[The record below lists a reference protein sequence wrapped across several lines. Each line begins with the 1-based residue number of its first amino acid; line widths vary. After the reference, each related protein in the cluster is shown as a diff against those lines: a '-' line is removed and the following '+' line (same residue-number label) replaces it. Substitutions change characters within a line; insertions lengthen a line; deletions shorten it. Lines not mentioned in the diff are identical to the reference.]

1 MRRSDPSSR
10 WWIVSVAL
18 ALAFGFTD
26 GIPAQQIT
34 PGTNV
39 NMVSGTSWV
48 DGDPFLQR
56 QNEPSSA
63 VSTRNPLHILGGAND
78 YRTVDIP
85 FSQADLLRPQRMN
98 ADAWVGLFKSLDGGQ
113 TWTSSLVP
121 GYPQDETSEGL
132 NSPLKVATPTG
143 LRPHHAATDPVVRAG
158 TNGMFYYAGLAFD
171 RGAGAPS
178 KIFVARYMDLNNV
191 EAGDP
196 ISYLDTRIV
205 DLDDGARFLDKT
217 AMAVDVPR
225 SAARC
230 TFNVPVPGG
239 EAVPQNIPAG
249 NVYVAYTAF
258 TGSASAGTEQSQILI
273 SRSVDCGA
281 TWSTPRVLSTGSRL
295 VQNAQVAVSPSTGHV
310 YVSWRRFQYS
320 TQDDAIMVVRSTD
333 GGLTYGKPV
342 RIAGIRPF
350 DQESTTTAF
359 RTNGFQTMAI
369 DQTGRVYVAWSERG
383 HGLERPDPVTGDARV
398 VVSTSL
404 TGSTWTVPRP
414 VQRDGFGHQVMP
426 ALTYHAGRLRLL
438 YYDLREDVSQL
449 WSRFVDE
456 APILDGT
463 VPPVR
468 HTVDVFVAQALP
480 GAAPVFTTARLSD
493 YAFGFVPGVEDP
505 QRLQYNPPNLPLFRQ
520 GTTPFMGDYIDL
532 APAPAFVQNPDGTW
546 SHNTVASGSAVS
558 HAFWADNRDVRP
570 PPPGRSWEEYTPVT
584 SPALRAD
591 GVSRFDPNERV
602 PTCDPGT
609 VGMRNQNIYTA
620 RVTEGLFVSAP
631 GNNKPLETGLQR
643 AFVVT
648 AENATDITRR
658 FRLSIENQ
666 PSGGAASFLQF
677 QQVTTL
683 EVNVPP
689 FSTIARSVFATSDN
703 ERARINVSV
712 TELDS
717 ATGAPVPGGL
727 NGTVVLNADPDPL
740 SPRLQSPRLQSP
752 RLQSPLI
759 AEVYNAGITNAVF
772 AVPRLQSPRLQ
783 SPSIINP
790 RLQSDSLGNP
800 RLQSDSAANP
810 AIVST
815 VASTS
820 EQSASLANP
829 RLQSPRLQST
839 GLEDAAFIDTSWEIT
854 NAGNTTAA
862 YTVNLVLNEAPPD
875 SFVSQLLVHKT
886 SMTPAADGCRLTER
900 LTTTLVANIP
910 DPIFGTAGDAA
921 NPRLQSPSAS
931 NPTLALA
938 PGETATVTLRIVDP
952 NRYDGVT
959 FDATAAVTPAVVAHS
974 VNTELIGTTQQP
986 SVAMPLTITTAV
998 VPTGAP
1004 GQPYS
1009 ANLNTFAGIETVTC
1023 ALWSGEL
1030 PAGVS
1035 LAANGTLSGTPTVPG
1050 NYRFTVR
1057 CTDSRGNFDDQTLS
1071 IQVNPTA
1078 PAGFTSSWNGASDDW
1093 ADPANWSPHGV
1104 PGPTARVYISA
1115 SIPVAPRLTRN
1126 ETIQDLV
1133 VEPGATV
1140 NTNGFRLTITGNAD
1154 AGRTIVGSGTTVL
1167 TGDGALASGVFSNLE
1182 ITGRT
1187 ILSGAVT
1194 ATGNLTLGNGSRLH
1208 LNGQSLIVGG
1218 QLVTT
1223 DPGPSVQR
1231 TSPAVF
1237 GPAATF
1243 IVAGVSVD
1251 GLLLQNAPLTI
1262 DGGTLSMFDNVALH
1276 GFAPEAIQLTVNH
1289 PGLAESFAM
1298 NGVSFSTVPTTGRLI
1313 QANDTAAAN
1322 PNALVLDVFGAVPAN
1337 GAANTETSGGA
1348 VVNWLSNPGDANLAV
1363 FQSVSPNPAA
1373 AGSLLTYTILVTN
1386 GGPAPAT
1393 NVSLSPGVP
1402 FGTPGVTLSTTQ
1414 GACAD
1419 TSGNYSCQLGTIPAG
1434 SSAVVTASYVRP
1446 VAGTFVTTASAQA
1459 SEPDAVFANNV
1470 HAIVTTVVGAAQGVD
1485 LSLTKSVSAG
1495 TVALETPFTFSLTV
1509 TNDGGTPANDVTV
1522 SDRIPAGLQI
1532 TSAAGSQG
1540 TCTTAAGQ
1548 IICSLGTI
1556 PAGQQ
1561 ATVTLTAVATTA
1573 GLITN
1578 FASVASSGAELTPA
1592 NNFALRPVMVQ
1603 ATAACSGLTFG
1614 TPVPYPATAG
1624 PVAMVR
1630 LVDMNHDGRL
1640 DAVASHETDGGGVDV
1655 FLNNATG
1662 GFAPPLFTQTPA
1674 SPWVHVVADF
1684 NGDTHPDVI
1693 VANDTQPSTLRLL
1706 TNDGTGVLTVD
1717 ASFSI
1722 TFGGALDAV
1731 DIDRDGDQDLLL
1743 LTSSNELV
1751 LLRNGGAAGFGA
1763 PVTLSAGLAS
1773 EGTASG
1779 DFNGDNHT
1787 DIAVAL
1793 ATGYA
1798 VLLADAAGGFLPPVI
1813 TETPDFSPLLW
1824 AAVDVNGDGRL
1835 DLLIGGADDTE
1846 FTGHLSVALG
1856 NGSGGFGARTLL
1868 ATDLFWVNAVDINGD
1883 GHTDLASTTLN
1894 AIDVRLGDGTGGFGT
1909 PLRLANAVYYNPAV
1923 GDVNGDSRP
1932 DIVTGDRDGNLRV
1945 FLNNCGAP
1953 ASNLAVVIG
1962 GAETVDEGAEL
1973 TYTVTVTNLHENA
1986 AADVQLTSVLASSVL
2001 ERVNA
2006 DVLAV
2011 TGPEAATL
2019 SSSGSTYTWTLPSL
2033 GGGSSAAFQ
2042 FRLRPLAG
2050 GQIDLVAG
2058 VSSNGADTNPSND
2071 SAHASTIVNAVGRAI
2086 EVTTTNPTGPGSLAR
2101 AINLSNADAG
2111 DRDRIVFNIQ
2121 PGGPQ
2126 TITLTGGL
2134 PSLTQP
2140 AEIDGTTQ
2148 PGYDNAPIIELNGN
2162 GVTANGLHLP
2172 GNSIVRGLV
2181 INRFGSSGIF
2191 VAGNGGGNVIEGNY
2205 IGTDMTG
2212 TIARPNTLNGV
2223 VVVGSG
2229 NRVGGTTPAARNVIS
2244 GNVQAGI
2251 SIFRF
2256 GAGAVEANVV
2266 SGNYIGTNAAGT
2278 AAVPNQRGID
2288 VGGGATDNT
2297 IGGTEAGAGNL
2308 ISGNTVDGVNIGVNS
2323 PVNHVQGNLIGT
2335 NAAGTAPLPNGSAGV
2350 RTSAASTRIGGTTPG
2365 ARNVIG
2371 GNGGNGV
2378 HLAAGAT
2385 NSIVYG
2391 NYVGIGPDGTQPIPN
2406 TLTGVQVAGAAAT
2419 TIGGTVAGAGNVISA
2434 NGGRGIWVFPG
2445 ANATVIQ
2452 GNVIGLNAPGNVDRG
2467 NGSDGITVNG
2477 AQDVVIGGP
2486 IEAARNVI
2494 SGNSSAGVRL
2504 SGGAA
2509 RALIRG
2515 NFIGTRA
2522 DGHAEIGNSGDGIGL
2537 ESGAN
2542 GNRIGGGS
2550 EPGAGNVVSG
2560 NGGNGVN
2567 LFGATVT
2574 GNLIQG
2580 NRIGTDPEATT
2591 AIGNAFD
2598 GIAVFESG
2606 LNTIGGPGFARNII
2620 SGNTASGISI
2630 AGGSADGNVVQNN
2643 LIGTNNSSTSGIA
2656 NRQHGVRVNGAP
2668 NTMLAGN
2675 VISGN
2680 LQGGISVNG
2689 AASTGTR
2696 VQGNWIGTNIME
2708 TQAVPNGGDGVRID
2722 GAVDVVV
2729 GGATAGLGNRIGGNL
2744 QHGVAI
2750 YGGGTANA
2758 IQGNT
2763 IGGVSAGIG
2772 TLGNALEGVQISN
2785 GSDNTIGGTVAG
2797 QANTIAHNGRTGVA
2811 VLAGTSNRILQN
2823 SIAANGALGIDLGLD
2838 GVTAND
2844 ARDAD
2849 GGPNAV
2855 QNFPVLTAATLG
2867 GGSVAVQ
2874 GTLTSTPGTTFS
2886 IDFFFDPGD
2895 ASGHGEGA
2903 TYAGSQS
2910 VLTNAEGSVSFSTTL
2925 AAGIGR
2931 LTAVATDQQGNTSEF
2946 SASVAILDPPAI
2958 SATDAGAAELGDDTA
2973 TLVVSRPGG
2982 QPATTPFVVHGTI
2995 GGTAAAVSDYTLSA
3009 PGGIPYGAS
3018 SFQVTIPAGESSVT
3032 VTLTPTFDPAVE
3044 GPETATFAVEGS
3056 APVTVTIAD
3065 EPPAAIVAEDGLAAE
3080 LGPDPGT
3087 FVVRRGGAVGY
3098 ARLVH
3103 GTIGGTAGAVSDY
3116 TLSTPAGISYGAS
3129 SFQVTIPAGQLSVTV
3144 TLSPTFDPA
3153 AEGSETATFAVEGG
3167 APVTVTIADEPAAT
3181 VEPVDG
3187 LATELGPDPGTFVIR
3202 RGGAVG
3208 YARLVQGTVGGTA
3221 AAVADYTLSSPD
3233 GISYGASSFQVTIPA
3248 GQSSVTVTL
3257 TPRQD
3262 DVPEGTET
3270 ATFAVEGG
3278 TPVTITIG
3286 DAPQVRTWIRDADGL
3301 WSDPSNWS
3309 GGVVPQPGDNVV
3321 IDRPAGNFVITID
3334 SGSYAVGSFRSEE
3347 RIAVTGGSILFAA
3360 LAELNGGLTLSG
3372 GGIAGVADI
3381 QLGGTSLWT
3390 AGSMAGSGRTI
3401 VRPGAQLTVSSPGGH
3416 GLLHRSIANA
3426 GTLIWNQARLSLLN
3440 GAQISNVTGG
3450 VLEIQDN
3457 LIITNDS
3464 GGVPLTLANA
3474 GTLMKTGPG
3483 GVIAL
3488 AGVDF
3493 STTGLLQIRLGEQSD
3508 AISTDR
3514 ACFASGT
3521 LDVHLQ
3527 GAFVPAVGS
3536 QFVVAS
3542 CEGGGDGT
3550 FTTLNGNG
3558 QRYQLDY
3565 TETTATLTALG
3576 GILTNFAAWHA
3587 AATGALRMVDFEQF
3601 GTGTVLAGGEYAHRG
3616 LTIVQRD
3623 GDPMQIVAAGD
3634 GTFVSAANFAS
3645 PTHGLSSSAVAGFA
3659 GGFDGSRSEN
3669 YDFVFVEPVPSAGLW
3684 VGNINP
3690 GSPVATVEFLDA
3702 DGNVIQA
3709 QTLSTTLSELVA
3721 GSGPSD
3727 NRLFV
3732 GLHSSTAIARI
3743 RVLQAAD
3750 DAEGLTFDDVVFVF
3764 DNAAPEANAG
3774 PDQSVNA
3781 GDTVQLSGAGSSD
3794 ADDDPLTY
3802 AWRVVSRPAG
3812 SSAAL
3817 SDSAAASPTFV
3828 ADLPG
3833 TYTLE
3838 LIVHDGVESSVPDL
3852 VEIETNGPPVA
3863 DAGPD
3868 QSVPVGALV
3877 QLDGSAS
3884 SDPEGS
3890 GLTYRWILNTRP
3902 AGSAAV
3908 LSATD
3913 VVAPTFVADA
3923 PGSYVAQ
3930 LVVNDGLVNSA
3941 SDIVRIQTENRAPIA
3956 DAGPDQ
3962 ADVPLNAAVALDGSR
3977 SSDPDG
3983 TVLSYAWTFVLR
3995 PSGSSAVI
4003 LNPSEARASF
4013 TPDRSGR
4020 YRLNLTV
4027 SDGFTASSD
4036 LVDITTVNVPPVANA
4051 GSDQTV
4057 NEGTLVTLSGEGST
4071 DPDGNP
4077 LSYAW
4082 SIASRPTGS
4091 TAELVGP
4098 TASRPT
4104 FMPDRAG
4111 TYVFAL
4117 IVNDGVVDS
4126 AEDRVSVTV
4135 LSSAIVMSLVDT
4147 PLVGVN
4153 RQATMRVTLP
4163 WAAGAGGASVTID
4176 TSNANVLTV
4185 TPASVTI
4192 PEGQTTADV
4201 TASGHQAGTVT
4212 LTATALG
4219 YASGDLEVSVTQNIL
4234 TLPAAV
4240 NVALGGTAS
4249 VPVTIAAPAPAGG
4262 IVVTLSTSNADAVE
4276 LVTPT
4281 ITIPQGAL
4289 GANGTIRGRAIGS
4302 STVTASR
4309 AGFSSAS
4316 TNAAT
4321 TAELNIIETSLT
4333 VRPGFPRTITI
4344 RLDSAGAAVA
4354 APSPGVEVTLVSGN
4368 PSCVTANGPVTIP
4381 TGLISVQATVSYGGT
4396 ATLPCTTTLRAQS
4409 PGVTPET
4416 VSVTVNPAPAIT
4428 LSSPEASVGSGL
4440 QYGAFGGSLQE
4451 PNHGGIVVT
4460 LTSANPEILRLS
4472 RNATTAG
4479 AGSIEIPLASG
4490 QSSFT
4495 YYIHGMEAQTGD
4507 VTVTASSERFTSDDA
4522 LVHVLQPAIELV
4534 GAPSSLSSFASNVE
4548 FRVRVG
4554 LLAGSANNSFIS
4566 PTQEVRA
4573 GAPSLA
4579 VTVTNGNADVARLVT
4594 QAGAAQSR
4602 TVLIAAGASTSPFG
4616 VTSGGIAFDPLA
4628 AGTTTL
4634 AASAAG
4640 YRSTTGASQT
4650 VTITSP
4656 AITLNS
4662 PSASVG
4668 SGLQYGAFGGQLGG
4682 SQHGG
4687 VDVVLTSRDPAVL
4700 RLSPN
4705 ATTAGAASMT
4715 VRLNNGQTSFTY
4727 YIHGMEGRTG
4737 DVTITATATG
4747 FTAAE
4752 AIVHVVQP
4760 ALELVSVPTSM
4771 SSVDANVEFRVRI
4784 GLLAGPPSSSFISPT
4799 QELRAGA
4806 PELTVTVTNENANVA
4821 RLVTLAGSAQTRT
4834 VVIRPGD
4841 STSVFGVA
4849 SGGIAV
4855 DAVGGGTTRITAA
4868 AAGYQPTTSASQT
4881 LTVTAPV
4888 LSLHSLNTTVG
4899 SGLQYGAFGGSLDG
4913 SQHGGV
4919 DIVLTSGDPA
4929 ILRLSPNAQTEGTG
4943 TLRIHLDNGQTGFSY
4958 YLQGMEGRTG
4968 DVTVTATAEGFTG
4981 DDGIVHVVQP
4991 AIELVGVPATMTS
5004 LAPNVEFRARI
5015 GLLAGPANNSFI
5027 SPTQEIRSGGTALTV
5042 TISNDNSS
5050 VAQLTT
5056 LAGTAQT
5063 RTVTISPGDS
5073 SSPFGVASGGI
5084 ALDPIGGGT
5093 TRVSASA
5100 AGFRQTVT
5108 AIQEVVV
5115 SAPGISLSSSTA
5127 TVGSGLQYGAF
5138 GGQLGGSQHGGVFVT
5153 LTSSNPAVM
5162 RVSPD
5167 ASTEGQGSIRIRLEN
5182 GITGFSYYIHG
5193 MEGQTGGV
5201 TLTASAP
5208 GFSDDSAT
5216 VEVVAPALELVSV
5229 PSSISSLAPNVD
5241 FRVRVGL
5248 LAGQSGTSFISP
5260 TQEVR
5265 VGGRPVEA
5273 TVTNSASGVA
5283 RLTTLAGSAQSWTIT
5298 VPAGQS
5304 TSPTTVATGGIA
5316 FDPIAPGTTEVA
5328 ARAAGFTPAASATQT
5343 ATVTP
5348 ARVTL
5353 SSPTA
5358 MVGAGLQYGAF
5369 GGHLDGSQHG
5379 GVTVTLTSA
5388 DPSILLLSPDS
5399 TTAGTASIQFRLEN
5413 GQVAFS
5419 YYIHGVEGRTGDVT
5433 ITASAPGF
5441 AGDTS
5446 IVEVVESGVQ
5456 IESLPA
5462 SVGATDPTF
5471 VFFVR
5476 VGALNAGGDSIAI
5489 FQSPRA
5495 GTTLTATVVSSNVDA
5510 AQLVNAA
5517 GGAAS
5522 RTTIIEGDSS
5532 RSPNTVAAGGIAFD
5546 PLRGGTTTVSVTIP
5560 GFRPA
5565 LGGAVV
5571 VEVTGDDDPPESWEL
5586 PEGLQPPSSIPY

>member
-34 PGTNV
+34 SGTNV

-63 VSTRNPLHILGGAND
+63 VSTRNALHILGGAND

-121 GYPQDETSEGL
+121 GYPQDETPEGL
-132 NSPLKVATPTG
+132 ASPLKVATPTG

-171 RGAGAPS
+171 RGTGAPS

-196 ISYLDTRIV
+196 ISYLDTRVV
-205 DLDDGARFLDKT
+205 DFDDGARFLDKT

-225 SAARC
+225 TAARC

-281 TWSTPRVLSTGSRL
+281 TWSAARVLSTGSRL

-333 GGLTYGKPV
+333 GGLTYGKPI

-383 HGLERPDPVTGDARV
+383 HGLERPDPVTGDARI
-398 VVSTSL
+398 VVSTSSN
-404 TGSTWTVPRP
+404 GSTWTVPRP
-414 VQRDGFGHQVMP
+414 VQREGLGHQVMP

-449 WSRFVDE
+449 FSRFVDE
-456 APILDGT
+456 APILDGS

-480 GAAPVFTTARLSD
+480 AAAPVFTTARLSD
-493 YAFGFVPGVEDP
+493 YAFGFVPGAEEP
-505 QRLQYNPPNLPLFRQ
+505 QRLQFNPPNLPLFRQ

-546 SHNTVASGSAVS
+546 SHNTLASGSAVS

-602 PTCDPGT
+602 PACDPGT

-631 GNNKPLETGLQR
+631 GNNKPLGTAFQR

-648 AENATDITRR
+648 AENATDILRR
-658 FRLSIENQ
+658 FRLAIENQ
-666 PSGGAASFLQF
+666 PSGGTASFLQF
-677 QQVTTL
+677 SQVTTL
-683 EVNVPP
+683 DVNVPP

-712 TELDS
+712 TELDVAS
-717 ATGAPVPGGL
+717 GAPVAGGL

-783 SPSIINP
+783 SPSIVNP

-815 VASTS
+815 VPSTS

-839 GLEDAAFIDTSWEIT
+839 GLDDAAFIDTSWEIT

-862 YTVNLVLNEAPPD
+862 YTVNLVLNEAAPD

-886 SMTPAADGCRLTER
+886 TMTPAADGCRLTER

-910 DPIFGTAGDAA
+910 DPIFGSPGDAA
-921 NPRLQSPSAS
+921 NPRLQSSSAS

-952 NRYDGVT
+952 DRYDGVT

-974 VNTELIGTTQQP
+974 VNTELVGTTQQP

-1009 ANLNTFAGIETVTC
+1009 TNLNTFAGFNTVTC

-1030 PAGVS
+1030 PPGVS
-1035 LAANGTLSGTPTVPG
+1035 LAPNGTLSGTPTAPG

-1057 CTDSRGNFDDQTLS
+1057 CTDSLGSFDDQTLS
-1071 IQVNPTA
+1071 LQVDPAA
-1078 PAGFTSSWNGASDDW
+1078 PAGFTASWNGATDDW
-1093 ADPANWSPHGV
+1093 ADPGNWSPRGV

-1126 ETIQDLV
+1126 ETIRDLV

-1167 TGDGALASGVFSNLE
+1167 SGDGALAAGVFSNLE

-1187 ILSGAVT
+1187 ILSDAVT
-1194 ATGNLTLGNGSRLH
+1194 ATGNLTLGNGARLH

-1237 GPAATF
+1237 GPATTF

-1276 GFAPEAIQLTVNH
+1276 GFAAEAIQLTVNH

-1298 NGVSFSTVPTTGRLI
+1298 SGVSFSTVPTTGRLI

-1322 PNALVLDVFGAVPAN
+1322 PNTLVLDVLGAVPAN

-1386 GGPAPAT
+1386 GGPASAT

-1446 VAGTFVTTASAQA
+1446 AAGTFVTTASAQA

-1470 HAIVTTVVGAAQGVD
+1470 HAIVTTVVGAAQAVD

-1495 TVALETPFTFSLTV
+1495 TVALETPFTFTLTV
-1509 TNDGGTPANDVTV
+1509 TNDGTTPASDVTV

-1532 TSAAGSQG
+1532 TSAVGSQG

-1578 FASVASSGAELTPA
+1578 FASAASSGAELTPA

-1614 TPVPYPATAG
+1614 TPVPYPATVG

-1674 SPWVHVVADF
+1674 SPWLHVVADF

-1706 TNDGTGVLTVD
+1706 TNDGTGVLTVHP
-1717 ASFSI
+1717 SFSI

-1731 DIDRDGDQDLLL
+1731 DIDRDGDQDLLV
-1743 LTSSNELV
+1743 LTASDELV
-1751 LLRNGGAAGFGA
+1751 LLRNGGAAGLGPA
-1763 PVTLSAGLAS
+1763 ETLSAGLTS
-1773 EGTASG
+1773 EGGASG
-1779 DFNGDNHT
+1779 DFNGDNRT

-1813 TETPDFSPLLW
+1813 TETPDFRPLLW
-1824 AAVDVNGDGRL
+1824 GAVDVNGDGRL

-1953 ASNLAVVIG
+1953 GSNLAVEIG
-1962 GAETVDEGAEL
+1962 ESAETVDEGAEL

-1986 AADVQLTSVLASSVL
+1986 ATDVQLTSVLASSVL

-2011 TGPEAATL
+2011 TGPGAATL

-2071 SAHASTIVNAVGRAI
+2071 TAHASTLVNAVGRTI

-2101 AINLSNADAG
+2101 AINLSNEDSG
-2111 DRDRIVFNIQ
+2111 DRDRITFNIQ

-2134 PSLTQP
+2134 PSLTEP

-2212 TIARPNTLNGV
+2212 TIARPNALNGV
-2223 VVVGSG
+2223 VVLGSG
-2229 NRVGGTTPAARNVIS
+2229 NRVGGTTPVARNVIS

-2308 ISGNTVDGVNIGVNS
+2308 ISGNTGDGVNIGVNS

-2335 NAAGTAPLPNGSAGV
+2335 NAAGTAPLRNGSAGV

-2365 ARNVIG
+2365 ARNVIA

-2391 NYVGIGPDGTQPIPN
+2391 NYIGIGPDGTQPIPN

-2419 TIGGTVAGAGNVISA
+2419 TIGGTVGGAGNVISA

-2467 NGSDGITVNG
+2467 NGSDGITVDG
-2477 AQDVVIGGP
+2477 AQDVVIGGT
-2486 IEAARNVI
+2486 IELARNVI

-2522 DGHAEIGNSGDGIGL
+2522 DGHAEIGNSGDGIAL
-2537 ESGAN
+2537 ESGVN
-2542 GNRIGGGS
+2542 GNRIGGGV

-2620 SGNTASGISI
+2620 SGNTASGIAIS
-2630 AGGSADGNVVQNN
+2630 GGSADGNVVQNN

-2689 AASTGTR
+2689 AGSTGTR

-2708 TQAVPNGGDGVRID
+2708 TQAVPNGGDGVRLD
-2722 GAVDVVV
+2722 GAHDVVV
-2729 GGATAGLGNRIGGNL
+2729 GGASLALRNRIGGNL

-2763 IGGVSAGIG
+2763 IGGLSAGIG
-2772 TLGNALEGVQISN
+2772 TLGNALEGVQIHN
-2785 GSDNTIGGTVAG
+2785 GSDNTIGGVAAG
-2797 QANTIAHNGRTGVA
+2797 QANTISHNGRNGVA
-2811 VLAGTSNRILQN
+2811 VLAGASNRILHN

-2844 ARDAD
+2844 ALDAD
-2849 GGPNAV
+2849 GGPNAL

-2867 GGSVAVQ
+2867 GSLAVQ

-2886 IDFFFDPGD
+2886 IDFFFDAGD

-2903 TYAGSQS
+2903 TYAGSLN
-2910 VLTNAEGSVSFSTTL
+2910 VITNPEGFVSFSTSL
-2925 AAGIGR
+2925 AAGAGR

-2946 SASVAILDPPAI
+2946 SASIAVLDPPRI
-2958 SATDAGAAELGDDTA
+2958 EATDASAAELGGDTG
-2973 TLVVSRPGG
+2973 TFVVSRSAGDSG
-2982 QPATTPFVVHGTI
+2982 AAAVVVHGTI
-2995 GGTAAAVSDYTLSA
+2995 GGAAELGTDYVLTA
-3009 PGGIPYGAS
+3009 PGGVATTVGTFS
-3018 SFQVTIPAGESSVT
+3018 LTIPAGEMSVT
-3032 VTLTPTFDPAVE
+3032 VTLTPTFDPAQE
-3044 GPETATFAVEGS
+3044 GTETAIFTLEGS
-3056 APVTVTIAD
+3056 SA
-3065 EPPAAIVAEDGLAAE
+3065 
-3080 LGPDPGT
+3080 
-3087 FVVRRGGAVGY
+3087 
-3098 ARLVH
+3098 
-3103 GTIGGTAGAVSDY
+3103 
-3116 TLSTPAGISYGAS
+3116 
-3129 SFQVTIPAGQLSVTV
+3129 
-3144 TLSPTFDPA
+3144 
-3153 AEGSETATFAVEGG
+3153 
-3167 APVTVTIADEPAAT
+3167 TVTIADEPAA
-3181 VEPVDG
+3181 VAAVGD
-3187 LATELGPDPGTFVIR
+3187 ATASEVGTDTGTFTVT
-3202 RGGAVG
+3202 RGGAAT
-3208 YARLVQGTVGGTA
+3208 YARVVTGTITGSAVPGTDYALVDSPSVTVFTGE
-3221 AAVADYTLSSPD
+3221 
-3233 GISYGASSFQVTIPA
+3233 GAFSVTIPA
-3248 GQSSVTVTL
+3248 GQTSVTVTL
-3257 TPRQD
+3257 APLPDSAEEGPETTTFTL
-3262 DVPEGTET
+3262 EGTS
-3270 ATFAVEGG
+3270 AT
-3278 TPVTITIG
+3278 VTILDT
-3286 DAPQVRTWIRDADGL
+3286 PPVRTWIRDANGL

-3321 IDRPAGNFVITID
+3321 IDRPAGDFVVTID

-3347 RIAVTGGSILFAA
+3347 RIAVTGGSILFGA
-3360 LAELNGGLTLSG
+3360 LAQLNGGLTLSG

-3587 AATGALRMVDFEQF
+3587 AATGALRIVDFEQF
-3601 GTGTVLAGGEYAHRG
+3601 GTGTVLAGDEYAHRG

-3634 GTFVSAANFAS
+3634 GTFASAANFAS

-3659 GGFDGSRSEN
+3659 GGFDGSRSEH

-3709 QTLSTTLSELVA
+3709 QTLSTTLSELVT

-3743 RVLQAAD
+3743 RVLQPAD

-3863 DAGPD
+3863 NAGPD

-3890 GLTYRWILNTRP
+3890 DLTYRWILNTRP

-4057 NEGTLVTLSGEGST
+4057 NEGTLITLSGEGST

-4117 IVNDGVVDS
+4117 VVNDGIVDS

-4153 RQATMRVTLP
+4153 RQATLRVTLP

-4185 TPASVTI
+4185 TPVSVTI

-4249 VPVTIAAPAPAGG
+4249 VPITIAAPAPAGG
-4262 IVVTLSTSNADAVE
+4262 ILVTLSTSNADAVE

-4281 ITIPQGAL
+4281 VTIPQGAL

-4316 TNAAT
+4316 ANAAT

-4354 APSPGVEVTLVSGN
+4354 APPPGVEVTLVSGN
-4368 PSCVTANGPVTIP
+4368 ASCVTTNGPVTIP

-4416 VSVTVNPAPAIT
+4416 VTVTVNPAPAIT
-4428 LSSPEASVGSGL
+4428 LSSPVASVGSGL

-4460 LTSANPEILRLS
+4460 LTSANPDVLRLS

-4490 QSSFT
+4490 QSSFS

-4522 LVHVLQPAIELV
+4522 LVHVLEPALELV
-4534 GAPSSLSSFASNVE
+4534 SAPSSLSSFASNIE

-4554 LLAGSANNSFIS
+4554 LLAGPANNSFIS
-4566 PTQEVRA
+4566 PTQEVRT
-4573 GAPSLA
+4573 GAASLA

-4616 VTSGGIAFDPLA
+4616 VASGGIAFDPLA
-4628 AGTTTL
+4628 AGTTML

-4640 YRSTTGASQT
+4640 YRQATGASQT
-4650 VTITSP
+4650 VTITAP

-4662 PSASVG
+4662 PTASVG

-4687 VDVVLTSRDPAVL
+4687 VDVVLTSGDPAVL

-4705 ATTAGAASMT
+4705 ATTAGTASMT

-4747 FTAAE
+4747 FTSANAL
-4752 AIVHVVQP
+4752 VHVVQP
-4760 ALELVSVPTSM
+4760 AIELVSVPTSM

-4784 GLLAGPPSSSFISPT
+4784 GLLAGSPASSFISPT

-4868 AAGYQPTTSASQT
+4868 AAGYQPTASASQT

-4888 LSLHSLNTTVG
+4888 LSLHSLNTSVG

-4943 TLRIHLDNGQTGFSY
+4943 TLRIHLDNGQTGFTY
-4958 YLQGMEGRTG
+4958 YLHGMEGRTG

-5015 GLLAGPANNSFI
+5015 GLLAGSAANSFV
-5027 SPTQEIRSGGTALTV
+5027 SPTQEIRRGGTALTV
-5042 TISNDNSS
+5042 TISNENSS

-5056 LAGTAQT
+5056 QAGTGQT
-5063 RTVTISPGDS
+5063 RTVTISPGDAF
-5073 SSPFGVASGGI
+5073 SPFGVASGGI

-5093 TRVSASA
+5093 TRVTASA
-5100 AGFRQTVT
+5100 AGFRQTVA

-5115 SAPGISLSSSTA
+5115 SAPGIALSSPTA
-5127 TVGSGLQYGAF
+5127 SVGSGLQYGAF

-5182 GITGFSYYIHG
+5182 GSTGFSYYIHG

-5208 GFSDDSAT
+5208 GFSDDTAT
-5216 VEVVAPALELVSV
+5216 VEVVPPALELVSV

-5248 LAGQSGTSFISP
+5248 LAGQSGASFISP

-5265 VGGRPVEA
+5265 VGGRPVEV
-5273 TVTNSASGVA
+5273 TVTNGASGVA
-5283 RLTTLAGSAQSWTIT
+5283 RLTTLAGSGQSWTIT
-5298 VPAGQS
+5298 VPTGQS
-5304 TSPTTVATGGIA
+5304 ASPTTVAAGGIA

-5328 ARAAGFTPAASATQT
+5328 ARAAGFAPAGSATQT

-5348 ARVTL
+5348 ASVTL

-5413 GQVAFS
+5413 GQVGFS
-5419 YYIHGVEGRTGDVT
+5419 YYIQGVEGRTGDVT

-5476 VGALNAGGDSIAI
+5476 VGALNAGGDSLAI
-5489 FQSPRA
+5489 FQAPRA

-5522 RTTIIEGDSS
+5522 RTTVIVGDSS
-5532 RSPNTVAAGGIAFD
+5532 RSPSTVAAGGIAFD

-5565 LGGAVV
+5565 LGGTVV
-5571 VEVTGDDDPPESWEL
+5571 VEVTGDEDPPESWEL